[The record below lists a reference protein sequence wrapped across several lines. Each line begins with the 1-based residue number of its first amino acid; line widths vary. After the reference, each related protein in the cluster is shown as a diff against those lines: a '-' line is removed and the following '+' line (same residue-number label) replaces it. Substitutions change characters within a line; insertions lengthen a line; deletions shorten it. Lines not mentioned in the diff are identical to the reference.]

1 MSGAIPPVPLRLH
14 GGGQGGFFTFFYLA
28 SKSKVRNFHYV
39 SRRYTVKISV
49 FSFTVFSLFLLESS
63 QSEQPKMLLLS
74 WPCRHNVRPSA
85 PPIGITMRVG
95 NGGFR

>member
-1 MSGAIPPVPLRLH
+1 VELYLRSPYVFMGVDREDFLRI
-14 GGGQGGFFTFFYLA
+14 FYLG

-85 PPIGITMRVG
+85 PLIGITMRVG